1 MVMVE
6 GARNTLRSI
15 CYYLAGTSQEIDL
28 SSELTYAEF
37 IAERRSSEVSWL
49 NIKQLSEPHATAVKL
64 TSTRA
69 I

>member
-6 GARNTLRSI
+6 RARNPLRSG
-15 CYYLAGTSQEIDL
+15 CYHLAGTSQEINL

-37 IAERRSSEVSWL
+37 IAERRSCEVSWL
-49 NIKQLSEPHATAVKL
+49 NIKQLSEPHATAGKL
-64 TSTRA
+64 ASTRV